1 MRSRLELLM
10 PDPLSEVIRLRVTYR
25 QKADLEQA
33 AAAAGL
39 SPSDYLRRRL
49 VAGDGIADELAQIRQ
64 AIARLE
70 AMAESQ
76 QQQSHDILQHLGSST
91 SHSA

>member
-1 MRSRLELLM
+1 M
-10 PDPLSEVIRLRVTYR
+10 PEPLSEVIRLRVTYR

-39 SPSDYLRRRL
+39 SPSDYMRRRL
-49 VAGDGIADELAQIRQ
+49 ITGDSIINELAQIRQ
-64 AIARLE
+64 TIDRLE

-76 QQQSHDILQHLGSST
+76 QQQSQEILKLLVNNLPRSS
-91 SHSA
+91 